1 MYKRYPDV
9 SNLIRLHPSLLTFFC
24 TLTWSTI
31 IFLSQTVY
39 FSMRIA
45 WSCLALNLR
54 ISSPCNFQ
62 SDPKVRVVKKVSNAS
77 WTLHRILWLVGEYFG
92 AVLIGFSFLKSL
104 LKSYPMI
111 FTIYSVKGVRSVS
124 PNHCFFYI
132 IEPILLSHLSVLI
145 LRCEFFDSKIPT
157 VEIVLSR
164 LLHVSCTPSKSFR
177 WILPHLS
184 YDFLK
189 SFLHHV

>member
-1 MYKRYPDV
+1 M
-9 SNLIRLHPSLLTFFC
+9 
-24 TLTWSTI
+24 
-31 IFLSQTVY
+31 
-39 FSMRIA
+39 
-45 WSCLALNLR
+45 
-54 ISSPCNFQ
+54 
-62 SDPKVRVVKKVSNAS
+62 
-77 WTLHRILWLVGEYFG
+77 GEYFG
-92 AVLIGFSFLKSL
+92 AVLTGFSFLKS
-104 LKSYPMI
+104 
-111 FTIYSVKGVRSVS
+111 IYSVKGVRSVS

-132 IEPILLSHLSVLI
+132 IEPILLAHLSVLI

-164 LLHVSCTPSKSFR
+164 LLHVSCTPSKSFH